1 MNKTFIFGL
10 SLWMATLSLNSC
22 SSSDSVDNGLGNTRV
37 SEELLNQEPLWTSE
51 DFGYLDTSDY
61 MTEQGTTWLWHDNFG
76 RLTSIMLYIPATMD
90 ISVLYRS
97 PSSVDQLNGL
107 YYQLGNDNELR
118 IDSSQ
123 SYEVVL
129 DNGMTS
135 GFERYDQYY
144 KDVKVYGVGYTVN
157 YYNTPMGKRLAY
169 TIGRLLTDLSVDTT
183 PLITADQAK
192 RIFASRLGED
202 VTKDWEAELMVREF
216 VLKKNG
222 KDELEEHLVW
232 HVKGSFY
239 PEDEAKIITS
249 LSSTHI
255 EEPLRHVAQIDAH
268 TGRLLVEGHS
278 LNIGQY

>member
-10 SLWMATLSLNSC
+10 SLWMATLCLNSC
-22 SSSDSVDNGLGNTRV
+22 SSSDPVDNGLGNTRV

-51 DFGYLDTSDY
+51 DFDYLDTSDY
-61 MTEQGTTWLWHDNFG
+61 KTEQGTTWLWHDNFG
-76 RLTSIMLYIPATMD
+76 RLTSIIFYFPATMD
-90 ISVLYRS
+90 IDVLYRS

-107 YYQLGNDNELR
+107 YYQLGDANELR
-118 IDSSQ
+118 IDSSH
-123 SYEVVL
+123 SYEFT
-129 DNGMTS
+129 DDTGMTS
-135 GFERYDQYY
+135 GFEHYDQYY
-144 KDVKVYGVGYTVN
+144 KDVKVYGVGYTDN

-169 TIGRLLTDLSVDTT
+169 IDGRLLTDLSVDTT

-202 VTKDWEAELMVREF
+202 ATKDWEAELMVREF

-222 KDELEEHLVW
+222 KDELEEHLIW

-239 PEDEAKIITS
+239 PEDEAKIITW
-249 LSSTHI
+249 LSSTHFV
-255 EEPLRHVAQIDAH
+255 EPLRHVAQIDAH

-278 LNIGQY
+278 VLLP

>member
-10 SLWMATLSLNSC
+10 SLWMATLCLNSC
-22 SSSDSVDNGLGNTRV
+22 SSSDPVDNGLGNTRV

-135 GFERYDQYY
+135 GFECYDQYY

-157 YYNTPMGKRLAY
+157 YYNTPMGKRLVY

-183 PLITADQAK
+183 PLITADQAM

-268 TGRLLVEGHS
+268 TGRLLVESHS
-278 LNIGQY
+278 VLLP

>member
-10 SLWMATLSLNSC
+10 SLWMATLCLNSC
-22 SSSDSVDNGLGNTRV
+22 SSSDPVDNGLGNTRV

-61 MTEQGTTWLWHDNFG
+61 KTEQGTTWLWHDNFG

-118 IDSSQ
+118 IDSSR

-144 KDVKVYGVGYTVN
+144 KDIKVYGVGYTVN

-169 TIGRLLTDLSVDTT
+169 TNGRLLTDLSVDTT

-202 VTKDWEAELMVREF
+202 ATKDWDAELMVREF

-239 PEDEAKIITS
+239 PEDEAEIITY
-249 LSSTHI
+249 LSSGHI

-278 LNIGQY
+278 LLLH

>member
-37 SEELLNQEPLWTSE
+37 SEELLNEEPLWTSE

-107 YYQLGNDNELR
+107 YYQLGDANELR

-123 SYEVVL
+123 SYEFTL
-129 DNGMTS
+129 DTGMTS
-135 GFERYDQYY
+135 GFECYDQYY

-157 YYNTPMGKRLAY
+157 YYNTPMGKRLVY

-202 VTKDWEAELMVREF
+202 ATKDWEAELMVREF

-278 LNIGQY
+278 VLLP

>member
-22 SSSDSVDNGLGNTRV
+22 SSSDPVDNGLGNTRV

-123 SYEVVL
+123 SYEFTL
-129 DNGMTS
+129 DTGMTS
-135 GFERYDQYY
+135 GFECYDQYY

-157 YYNTPMGKRLAY
+157 YYNTPMGKRLVY

-183 PLITADQAK
+183 PLITADQAM

-268 TGRLLVEGHS
+268 TGRLLVESHS
-278 LNIGQY
+278 VLLP

>member
-10 SLWMATLSLNSC
+10 SLWMATLCLNSC
-22 SSSDSVDNGLGNTRV
+22 SSSDPVDNGLGNTRV

-107 YYQLGNDNELR
+107 YYQLGDANELR

-123 SYEVVL
+123 SYEFTL
-129 DNGMTS
+129 DTGMTS
-135 GFERYDQYY
+135 GFECYDQYY

-202 VTKDWEAELMVREF
+202 ATKDWEAELMVREF

-278 LNIGQY
+278 VLLP

>member
-107 YYQLGNDNELR
+107 YYQLGDANELR
-118 IDSSQ
+118 IDSSH
-123 SYEVVL
+123 SYEFT
-129 DNGMTS
+129 DDTGMTS
-135 GFERYDQYY
+135 GFEHYDQYY
-144 KDVKVYGVGYTVN
+144 KDVKVYGVGYTDN

-169 TIGRLLTDLSVDTT
+169 IDGRLLTDLSVDTT

-202 VTKDWEAELMVREF
+202 ATKDWEAELMVREF

-239 PEDEAKIITS
+239 PEDEAKIITY
-249 LSSTHI
+249 LSSTQI

>member
-118 IDSSQ
+118 IDSSR
-123 SYEVVL
+123 SYEFTL
-129 DNGMTS
+129 DTGMTS
-135 GFERYDQYY
+135 GFECYDQYY
-144 KDVKVYGVGYTVN
+144 KDIKVYGVGYTVN

-169 TIGRLLTDLSVDTT
+169 TNGRLLTDLSVDTT

-202 VTKDWEAELMVREF
+202 ATKDWEAELMVREF

-278 LNIGQY
+278 LLLH

>member
-10 SLWMATLSLNSC
+10 SLWMATLCLNSC
-22 SSSDSVDNGLGNTRV
+22 SSSDYVDNGLGNTRV

-107 YYQLGNDNELR
+107 YYQLGDANELR
-118 IDSSQ
+118 IDSSH
-123 SYEVVL
+123 SYEFT
-129 DNGMTS
+129 DDTGMTS
-135 GFERYDQYY
+135 GFEHYDQYY

-169 TIGRLLTDLSVDTT
+169 IDGRLLTDLSVDTT

-202 VTKDWEAELMVREF
+202 ATKDWEAELMVREF

-278 LNIGQY
+278 VLLP

>member
-10 SLWMATLSLNSC
+10 SLWMATLCLNSC
-22 SSSDSVDNGLGNTRV
+22 SSSDPVDNGLGNTRV

-51 DFGYLDTSDY
+51 DFDYLDTSDY
-61 MTEQGTTWLWHDNFG
+61 KTEQGTTWLWHDNFG
-76 RLTSIMLYIPATMD
+76 RLTSIIFYFPATMD
-90 ISVLYRS
+90 IDVLYRS

-107 YYQLGNDNELR
+107 YYQLGDANELR
-118 IDSSQ
+118 IDSSH
-123 SYEVVL
+123 SYEFT
-129 DNGMTS
+129 DDTGMTS
-135 GFERYDQYY
+135 GFEHYDQYY
-144 KDVKVYGVGYTVN
+144 KDVKVYGVGYTDN

-169 TIGRLLTDLSVDTT
+169 IDGRLLTDLSVDTT

-202 VTKDWEAELMVREF
+202 ATKDWEAELMVREF

-222 KDELEEHLVW
+222 KEEHLVW

-239 PEDEAKIITS
+239 PEDEAKIITW
-249 LSSTHI
+249 LSSTHFD
-255 EEPLRHVAQIDAH
+255 EPLRHVAQIDAH

-278 LNIGQY
+278 VLLP

>member
-61 MTEQGTTWLWHDNFG
+61 KTEQGTTWLWHDNFG
-76 RLTSIMLYIPATMD
+76 RLTSIIFYFPATMD
-90 ISVLYRS
+90 IDVLYRS

-118 IDSSQ
+118 IDSSH
-123 SYEVVL
+123 SYEFTG
-129 DNGMTS
+129 DTGMTS

-169 TIGRLLTDLSVDTT
+169 IDGRLLTDLSVDTT
-183 PLITADQAK
+183 PLITADQAM

-239 PEDEAKIITS
+239 PEDEAKIITW
-249 LSSTHI
+249 LSSTHFV
-255 EEPLRHVAQIDAH
+255 EPLRHVAQIDAH

-278 LNIGQY
+278 LLLP

>member
-10 SLWMATLSLNSC
+10 SLWMATLCLNSC
-22 SSSDSVDNGLGNTRV
+22 SSSDPVDNGLGNTRV

-107 YYQLGNDNELR
+107 YYQLGDANELR

-123 SYEVVL
+123 SYEFTL
-129 DNGMTS
+129 DTGMTS
-135 GFERYDQYY
+135 GFECYDQYY

-157 YYNTPMGKRLAY
+157 YYNTPMGKRLVY

-183 PLITADQAK
+183 PLITADQAM

-278 LNIGQY
+278 VLLP

>member
-107 YYQLGNDNELR
+107 YYQLGDTNELR

-135 GFERYDQYY
+135 GFECYDQYY
-144 KDVKVYGVGYTVN
+144 KDIKVYGVGYTVN

-268 TGRLLVEGHS
+268 TGRLLVESHS
-278 LNIGQY
+278 VLLP

>member
-61 MTEQGTTWLWHDNFG
+61 KTEQGTTWLWHDNFG

-90 ISVLYRS
+90 IDVLYRS

-107 YYQLGNDNELR
+107 YYQLGDDNELR
-118 IDSSQ
+118 IDSSH
-123 SYEVVL
+123 SYAFTV
-129 DNGMTS
+129 DAGMTS
-135 GFERYDQYY
+135 GFECYDQYY
-144 KDVKVYGVGYTVN
+144 KGIKVYGVGYTVN

-169 TIGRLLTDLSVDTT
+169 TNGRLLTDLSVDTT
-183 PLITADQAK
+183 PLITANQAM

-216 VLKKNG
+216 VLNKNG
-222 KDELEEHLVW
+222 KDELEEHLIW

-239 PEDEAKIITS
+239 PEDEAKIITY
-249 LSSTHI
+249 LSSTYI

>member
-10 SLWMATLSLNSC
+10 SLWMATLCLNSC
-22 SSSDSVDNGLGNTRV
+22 SSSDPVDNGLGNTRV

-61 MTEQGTTWLWHDNFG
+61 KTEQGTTWLWHDNFG

-90 ISVLYRS
+90 IDVLYRS

-118 IDSSQ
+118 IDSSH
-123 SYEVVL
+123 SYEFTG
-129 DNGMTS
+129 DTGMTS

-239 PEDEAKIITS
+239 PEDEAKIITY
-249 LSSTHI
+249 LSSTQI

>member
-107 YYQLGNDNELR
+107 YYQLGDANELR

-123 SYEVVL
+123 SYEFTL
-129 DNGMTS
+129 DTGMTS
-135 GFERYDQYY
+135 GFECYDQYY

-169 TIGRLLTDLSVDTT
+169 TNGRLLTDLSVDTT

-202 VTKDWEAELMVREF
+202 ATKDWEAELMVREF

-278 LNIGQY
+278 VLLP

>member
-107 YYQLGNDNELR
+107 YYQLGDANELR

-123 SYEVVL
+123 SYEFTL
-129 DNGMTS
+129 DTGMTS
-135 GFERYDQYY
+135 GFECYDQYY

-157 YYNTPMGKRLAY
+157 YYNTPMGKRLVY

-202 VTKDWEAELMVREF
+202 ATKDWEAELMVREF

-278 LNIGQY
+278 VLLP

>member
-10 SLWMATLSLNSC
+10 SLWMATLCLNSC
-22 SSSDSVDNGLGNTRV
+22 SSSDPVDNGLGNTRV

-51 DFGYLDTSDY
+51 DFDYLDTSDY
-61 MTEQGTTWLWHDNFG
+61 KTEQGTTWLWHDNFG
-76 RLTSIMLYIPATMD
+76 RLTSIIFYFPATMD
-90 ISVLYRS
+90 IDVLYRS

-118 IDSSQ
+118 IDSSH
-123 SYEVVL
+123 SYEFT
-129 DNGMTS
+129 DDTGMTS
-135 GFERYDQYY
+135 GFEPYDQYY

-169 TIGRLLTDLSVDTT
+169 TNGRLLTDLSVD
-183 PLITADQAK
+183 PLITADQAM

-239 PEDEAKIITS
+239 PEDEAKIITW
-249 LSSTHI
+249 LSSTHF

-278 LNIGQY
+278 VLLP

>member
-10 SLWMATLSLNSC
+10 SLWMATLCLNSC
-22 SSSDSVDNGLGNTRV
+22 SSSDPVDNGLGNTRV

-107 YYQLGNDNELR
+107 YYQLGDANELR
-118 IDSSQ
+118 IDSSH
-123 SYEVVL
+123 SYEFT
-129 DNGMTS
+129 DDTGMTS
-135 GFERYDQYY
+135 GFEHYDQYY

-169 TIGRLLTDLSVDTT
+169 IDGRLLTDLSVDTT

-202 VTKDWEAELMVREF
+202 ATKDWEAELMVREF

-278 LNIGQY
+278 VLLP

>member
-22 SSSDSVDNGLGNTRV
+22 SSSDPVDNGLGNTRV

-135 GFERYDQYY
+135 GFECYDQYY

-157 YYNTPMGKRLAY
+157 YYNTPMGKRLVY

-202 VTKDWEAELMVREF
+202 ATKDWEAELMVREF

-278 LNIGQY
+278 VLLP

>member
-1 MNKTFIFGL
+1 
-10 SLWMATLSLNSC
+10 MATLSLNSC
-22 SSSDSVDNGLGNTRV
+22 SSSDPVDNGLGNTRV

-123 SYEVVL
+123 SYEFTL
-129 DNGMTS
+129 DTGMTS
-135 GFERYDQYY
+135 GFECYDQYY

-157 YYNTPMGKRLAY
+157 YYNTPMGKRLVY

-202 VTKDWEAELMVREF
+202 ATKDWEAELMVREF

-278 LNIGQY
+278 VLLP

>member
-22 SSSDSVDNGLGNTRV
+22 SSSDPVDNGLGNTRV

-76 RLTSIMLYIPATMD
+76 RLTSIIFYFPATMD
-90 ISVLYRS
+90 IDVLYRS

-107 YYQLGNDNELR
+107 YYQLGDANELR

-123 SYEVVL
+123 SYEFTL
-129 DNGMTS
+129 DTGMTS
-135 GFERYDQYY
+135 GFECYDQYY

-169 TIGRLLTDLSVDTT
+169 IDGRLLTDLSVDTT

-202 VTKDWEAELMVREF
+202 ATKDWEAELMVREF

-239 PEDEAKIITS
+239 PEDEAKIITW
-249 LSSTHI
+249 LSSTHFA
-255 EEPLRHVAQIDAH
+255 EPLRHVAQIDAH

-278 LNIGQY
+278 VLLP

>member
-22 SSSDSVDNGLGNTRV
+22 SSSDPVDNGLGNTRV

-135 GFERYDQYY
+135 GFECYDQYY

-183 PLITADQAK
+183 PLITADQAM

-232 HVKGSFY
+232 HIKGSFY

-268 TGRLLVEGHS
+268 TGRLLVESHS
-278 LNIGQY
+278 VLLP

>member
-22 SSSDSVDNGLGNTRV
+22 SSSDPVDNGLGNTRV

-61 MTEQGTTWLWHDNFG
+61 KTEQGTTWLWHDNFG
-76 RLTSIMLYIPATMD
+76 RLTSIIFYFPATMD
-90 ISVLYRS
+90 IDVLYRS

-107 YYQLGNDNELR
+107 YYQLGDANELR
-118 IDSSQ
+118 IDSSH
-123 SYEVVL
+123 SYEFT
-129 DNGMTS
+129 DDTGMTS
-135 GFERYDQYY
+135 GFEHYDQYY
-144 KDVKVYGVGYTVN
+144 KDVKVYGVGYTDN

-169 TIGRLLTDLSVDTT
+169 IDGRLLTDLSVDTT

-202 VTKDWEAELMVREF
+202 ATKDWEAELMVREF

-222 KDELEEHLVW
+222 KEEHLVW

-239 PEDEAKIITS
+239 PEDEAKIITW
-249 LSSTHI
+249 LSSTHFD
-255 EEPLRHVAQIDAH
+255 EPLRHVAQIDAH

-278 LNIGQY
+278 VLLP

>member
-22 SSSDSVDNGLGNTRV
+22 SSSDPVDNGLGNTRV

-61 MTEQGTTWLWHDNFG
+61 KTEQGTTWLWHDNFG

-118 IDSSQ
+118 IDSSR
-123 SYEVVL
+123 SYEFTL
-129 DNGMTS
+129 DTGMIS
-135 GFERYDQYY
+135 GFECYDQYY
-144 KDVKVYGVGYTVN
+144 KDIKVYGVGYTVN

-169 TIGRLLTDLSVDTT
+169 TNGRLLTDLSVDTT
-183 PLITADQAK
+183 PLITADQAM

-239 PEDEAKIITS
+239 PEDEAQIITW
-249 LSSTHI
+249 LSSTHF

-278 LNIGQY
+278 VLLP

>member
-10 SLWMATLSLNSC
+10 SLWMATLCLNSC
-22 SSSDSVDNGLGNTRV
+22 SSSDPVDNGLGNTRV

-61 MTEQGTTWLWHDNFG
+61 KTEQGTTWLWHDNFG

-118 IDSSQ
+118 IDSSR

-135 GFERYDQYY
+135 GFEHYDQYY
-144 KDVKVYGVGYTVN
+144 KDIKVYGVGYTVN

-169 TIGRLLTDLSVDTT
+169 TNGRLLTDLSVDTT

-222 KDELEEHLVW
+222 KDELEEHLIW

-239 PEDEAKIITS
+239 PEDEAKIITY
-249 LSSTHI
+249 LSSMHI

-278 LNIGQY
+278 LLLH

>member
-10 SLWMATLSLNSC
+10 SLWMATLCLNSC
-22 SSSDSVDNGLGNTRV
+22 SSSDYVDNGLGNTRV

-107 YYQLGNDNELR
+107 YYQLGDANELR
-118 IDSSQ
+118 IDSSH
-123 SYEVVL
+123 SYEFT
-129 DNGMTS
+129 DDTGMTS
-135 GFERYDQYY
+135 GFEHYDQYY

-157 YYNTPMGKRLAY
+157 YYNTPMGKRLVY

-202 VTKDWEAELMVREF
+202 ATKDWEAELMVREF

-278 LNIGQY
+278 VLLP

>member
-10 SLWMATLSLNSC
+10 SLWMATLCLNSC
-22 SSSDSVDNGLGNTRV
+22 SSSDPVDNGLGNTRV

-107 YYQLGNDNELR
+107 YYQLGDANELR

-123 SYEVVL
+123 SYEFTL

-135 GFERYDQYY
+135 GFECYDQYY

-157 YYNTPMGKRLAY
+157 YYNTPMGKRLVY

-202 VTKDWEAELMVREF
+202 ATKDWEAELMVREF

-278 LNIGQY
+278 VLLP

>member
-22 SSSDSVDNGLGNTRV
+22 SSSDPVDNGLGNTRV

-107 YYQLGNDNELR
+107 YYQLGDANELR

-135 GFERYDQYY
+135 GFECYDQYY

-202 VTKDWEAELMVREF
+202 ATKDWEAELMVREF

-268 TGRLLVEGHS
+268 TGRLLVESHS
-278 LNIGQY
+278 VLLP

>member
-22 SSSDSVDNGLGNTRV
+22 SSSDPVDNGLGNTRV

-61 MTEQGTTWLWHDNFG
+61 KTEQGTTWLWHDNFG

-118 IDSSQ
+118 IDSSR

-144 KDVKVYGVGYTVN
+144 KDIKVYGVGYTVN

-169 TIGRLLTDLSVDTT
+169 TNGRLLTDLSVDTT
-183 PLITADQAK
+183 PLITADQAM

-239 PEDEAKIITS
+239 PEDEAKIITW
-249 LSSTHI
+249 LSSTHF

-278 LNIGQY
+278 VLLP

>member
-107 YYQLGNDNELR
+107 YYQLGDANELR

-135 GFERYDQYY
+135 GFECYDQYY

-202 VTKDWEAELMVREF
+202 ATKDWEAELMVREF

-278 LNIGQY
+278 VLLP

>member
-107 YYQLGNDNELR
+107 YYQLGDANELR

-123 SYEVVL
+123 SYEFTL
-129 DNGMTS
+129 DTGMTS
-135 GFERYDQYY
+135 GFECYDQYY

-169 TIGRLLTDLSVDTT
+169 IDGRLLTDLSVDTT

-202 VTKDWEAELMVREF
+202 ATKDWEAELMVREF

-278 LNIGQY
+278 VLLP

>member
-123 SYEVVL
+123 SYEFTL
-129 DNGMTS
+129 DTGMTS
-135 GFERYDQYY
+135 GFECYDQYY

-157 YYNTPMGKRLAY
+157 YYNTPMGKRLVY

-202 VTKDWEAELMVREF
+202 ATKDWEAELMVREF

-222 KDELEEHLVW
+222 KEEHLVW

-278 LNIGQY
+278 VLLP

>member
-22 SSSDSVDNGLGNTRV
+22 SSSDPVDNGLGNTRV

-107 YYQLGNDNELR
+107 YYQLGDANELR
-118 IDSSQ
+118 IDSSH
-123 SYEVVL
+123 SYEFT
-129 DNGMTS
+129 DDTGMTS

-144 KDVKVYGVGYTVN
+144 KDIKVYGVGYTVN

-169 TIGRLLTDLSVDTT
+169 TNGRLLTDLSVDTT

-202 VTKDWEAELMVREF
+202 ATKDWDAELMVREF

-239 PEDEAKIITS
+239 PEDEAEIITW
-249 LSSTHI
+249 LSSTHF

-278 LNIGQY
+278 VLLP

>member
-107 YYQLGNDNELR
+107 YYQLGDANELR
-118 IDSSQ
+118 IDSSH
-123 SYEVVL
+123 SYEFT
-129 DNGMTS
+129 DDTGMTS

-144 KDVKVYGVGYTVN
+144 KDIKVYGVGYTVN

-169 TIGRLLTDLSVDTT
+169 TNGRLLTDLSVDTT

-202 VTKDWEAELMVREF
+202 ATKDWDAELMVREF

-239 PEDEAKIITS
+239 PEDEAEIITW
-249 LSSTHI
+249 LSSTHF

-278 LNIGQY
+278 VLLP

>member
-10 SLWMATLSLNSC
+10 SLWMATLCLNSC
-22 SSSDSVDNGLGNTRV
+22 SSSDPVDNGLGNTRV

-51 DFGYLDTSDY
+51 DFDYLDTSDY
-61 MTEQGTTWLWHDNFG
+61 KTEQGTTWLWHDNFG

-123 SYEVVL
+123 SYEFTL
-129 DNGMTS
+129 DTGMTS
-135 GFERYDQYY
+135 GFECYDQYY

-157 YYNTPMGKRLAY
+157 YYNTPMGKRLVY

-202 VTKDWEAELMVREF
+202 ATKDWEAELMVREF

-278 LNIGQY
+278 VLLP

>member
-10 SLWMATLSLNSC
+10 SLWMATLCLNSC
-22 SSSDSVDNGLGNTRV
+22 SSSDPVDNGLGNTRV

-61 MTEQGTTWLWHDNFG
+61 KTEQGTTWLWHDNFG
-76 RLTSIMLYIPATMD
+76 RLTSIIFYFPATMD
-90 ISVLYRS
+90 IDVLYRS

-107 YYQLGNDNELR
+107 YYQLGDANELR
-118 IDSSQ
+118 IDSSH
-123 SYEVVL
+123 SYEFT
-129 DNGMTS
+129 DDTGMTS
-135 GFERYDQYY
+135 GFEHYDQYY
-144 KDVKVYGVGYTVN
+144 KDVKVYGVGYTDN

-169 TIGRLLTDLSVDTT
+169 IDGRLLTDLSVDTT
-183 PLITADQAK
+183 PLITADQAM

-202 VTKDWEAELMVREF
+202 ATKDWEAELMVREF

-268 TGRLLVEGHS
+268 TGRLLVESHS
-278 LNIGQY
+278 VLLP

>member
-107 YYQLGNDNELR
+107 YYQLGDANELR

-123 SYEVVL
+123 SYEFTL

-135 GFERYDQYY
+135 GFECYDQYY

-157 YYNTPMGKRLAY
+157 YYNTPMGKRLVY

-202 VTKDWEAELMVREF
+202 ATKDWEAELMVREF

-278 LNIGQY
+278 VLLP

>member
-22 SSSDSVDNGLGNTRV
+22 SSSDPVDNGLGNTRV

-107 YYQLGNDNELR
+107 YYQLGDANELR

-123 SYEVVL
+123 SYEFTL
-129 DNGMTS
+129 DTGMTS
-135 GFERYDQYY
+135 GFECYDQYY

-157 YYNTPMGKRLAY
+157 YYNTPMGKRLVY

-202 VTKDWEAELMVREF
+202 ATKDWEAELMVREF

-278 LNIGQY
+278 VLLP